1 MENIKNIKNI
11 KIKIFVI
18 VFVLLLVFIVVLQNT
33 QSVETKV
40 LFMTITTPRAFLIFL
55 TFILGF
61 ILGSVSA
68 LIFSQ
73 KNKKLPNDKY

>member
-40 LFMTITTPRAFLIFL
+40 LFMTITMPRAFLIFL
-55 TFILGF
+55 TFLLGF
-61 ILGSVSA
+61 VLGSVSA
-68 LIFSQ
+68 FFFSQ

>member
-11 KIKIFVI
+11 KIKILAI
-18 VFVLLLVFIVVLQNT
+18 VFVLLLVLITVLQNT

-40 LFMTITTPRAFLIFL
+40 LFMTITMPRAFLIFL
-55 TFILGF
+55 TFLLGF
-61 ILGSVSA
+61 VLGSVSA

-73 KNKKLPNDKY
+73 KNKKIINDRL